1 MRTQGKRGLKASLL
15 IGLLLFA
22 KPTYASVFFPQ
33 TATLA
38 NGMTVIL
45 VQNKLSPAVAQ
56 MVWYRVG
63 AADDPAGRSGLAHYL
78 EHMMFKGTRTVPD
91 GALSETVA
99 AQGGEDNAYTSYD
112 YTTYYEI
119 VAASQLPLMMQ
130 LEADRMRG
138 LLFDSE
144 KAASELSVVKSER
157 QQRTDNHP
165 QGLFAE
171 KMRAALFPAHPYG
184 RPIIGWREDIAQLTP
199 RDAHAF
205 YQHFY
210 APQNAILVISGN
222 VTMAD
227 VLASA
232 AATFGRVE
240 GGKAIQ
246 RPPLPSLPHIKN
258 ERLEMKD
265 ERVTQ
270 TSVAAQTLVPSR
282 GINAMRSYALEVLAE
297 ILGGGEVGLLYR
309 RFVLETKTASGV
321 SVSYDPIARGSSV
334 FSWGAIPAGDGDVR
348 ALESQMK
355 TWLAQKAKKGFS
367 GQDVTRAKE
376 RLESA
381 AIFAR
386 DRLLVPAQITGEALA
401 VGLSVEEVE
410 AWPQRIHTVT
420 AAQVNA
426 AFRDVMQQKGWV
438 TGILEPAL
446 LVKKGGE
453 E

>member
-1 MRTQGKRGLKASLL
+1 MRTQGTWGLKASLL
-15 IGLLLFA
+15 SGLLFFST
-22 KPTYASVFFPQ
+22 PTHAAVFFPQ

-38 NGMTVIL
+38 NGMAVVLI
-45 VQNKLSPAVAQ
+45 QNKLSPAVAQ

-63 AADDPAGRSGLAHYL
+63 AADDPALRSGLAHYL
-78 EHMMFKGTRTVPD
+78 EHMMFKGTRAVPD
-91 GALSETVA
+91 GALSEIVA
-99 AQGGEDNAYTSYD
+99 AQGGEENAYTSYD
-112 YTTYYEI
+112 YTTYHEI

-157 QQRTDNHP
+157 QQRTGNHP

-171 KMRAALFPAHPYG
+171 KRRATLFPAHPYG
-184 RPIIGWREDIAQLTP
+184 RPIIGWRDDIAQLTP
-199 RDAHAF
+199 RDAQAF
-205 YQHFY
+205 YQRFY

-240 GGKAIQ
+240 GGNASP
-246 RPPLPSLPHIKN
+246 RPPLPPLPQTKN
-258 ERLEMKD
+258 ERVEMQD
-265 ERVTQ
+265 ERVTKP
-270 TSVAAQTLVPSR
+270 SVAAQTLVPSR
-282 GINAMRSYALEVLAE
+282 GMDATRSYALEVLAE
-297 ILGGGEVGLLYR
+297 ALGGGEVGLLYR
-309 RFVLETKTASGV
+309 RFVLEMKAASGV
-321 SVSYDPIARGSSV
+321 SVSYYPIARGPSV

-348 ALESQMK
+348 ALESQIKM
-355 TWLAQKAKKGFS
+355 WLSQKAEKGFS
-367 GQDVTRAKE
+367 GQDVARAKK

-381 AIFAR
+381 AVFAR
-386 DRLLVPAQITGEALA
+386 DRLLTPAQIMGEALA

-410 AWPQRIHTVT
+410 AWPQRIHAVTV
-420 AAQVNA
+420 AQVNA

-446 LVKKGGE
+446 LVKKGGDE
-453 E
+453 